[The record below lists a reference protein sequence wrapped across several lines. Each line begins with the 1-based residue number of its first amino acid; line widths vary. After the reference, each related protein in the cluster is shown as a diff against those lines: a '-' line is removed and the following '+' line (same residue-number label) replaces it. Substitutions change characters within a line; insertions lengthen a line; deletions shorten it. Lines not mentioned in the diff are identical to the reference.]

1 MEGGSKSQLGQGCI
15 QATRVFLAHNRF
27 AHEISEC
34 VGRMTGLRYY
44 CNCNQH
50 VISSHKKGMHY
61 Q

>member
-1 MEGGSKSQLGQGCI
+1 MEGESKSQLGQGCI